1 MIDKQ
6 NAAIA
11 SVRITEKILGIKNS
25 IEVVFKDDQYFN
37 DTEISAVFLKEGYYI
52 VFNNAYLE
60 NASIIEIMITGF
72 HEVRHA
78 YQYMQIE
85 YGQKLPF
92 KYKDS
97 QLTIKEWKK
106 DFDNLKLPSEMSREE
121 YLNSPTEID
130 AIAFSYYLADKL
142 LKVKQIIPD
151 EIKKK
156 VLNRV
161 KEMNYIKP

>member
-11 SVRITEKILGIKNS
+11 SVRIAEKILGIDNS
-25 IEVVFKDDQYFN
+25 VEIIFRDNEYFK

-52 VFNNAYLE
+52 VFNNGYLE

-78 YQYMQIE
+78 YQYIQIE
-85 YGQKLPF
+85 YGQKLTF
-92 KYKDS
+92 KYKDDQIS
-97 QLTIKEWKK
+97 IDEWKM

-130 AIAFSYYLADKL
+130 AI
-142 LKVKQIIPD
+142 I
-151 EIKKK
+151 
-156 VLNRV
+156 
-161 KEMNYIKP
+161 